1 MSKEAAVLR
10 ALRSTR
16 GQWAIIE
23 ILVVAAIIIV
33 AAYFIVPNYL
43 GGGGKGENGPDR
55 VHTPIGQAE
64 SVDCR
69 NNLNQLR
76 SAIEMEKSS
85 SMEGQ
90 VPASIAALG
99 PSMSSV
105 SKCPISGKEYNY
117 DPVTGRVSCA
127 TPGHEKY

>member
-1 MSKEAAVLR
+1 MLR
-10 ALRSTR
+10 DRR

-23 ILVVAAIIIV
+23 IVVVVAIIVV
-33 AAYFIVPNYL
+33 AAYFILPGYL
-43 GGGGKGENGPDR
+43 SGGKTSKGDTDR

-76 SAIEMEKSS
+76 SAIEMETSS
-85 SMEGQ
+85 SEAGTL
-90 VPASIAALG
+90 PAAIADLG
-99 PSMSSV
+99 SSMTPV
-105 SKCPISGKEYNY
+105 SKCPISGKEYTY
-117 DPVTGRVSCA
+117 DPATGKVSCA

>member
-1 MSKEAAVLR
+1 MFKT
-10 ALRSTR
+10 LRSNR

-23 ILVVAAIIIV
+23 IVVVAAIILV

-43 GGGGKGENGPDR
+43 SGAGKGKDGGPDK

-76 SAIEMEKSS
+76 SAVEMEKAGSE
-85 SMEGQ
+85 EGR
-90 VPASIAALG
+90 VPASIADMG

-105 SKCPISGKEYNY
+105 SKCPISGREYGY
-117 DPVTGRVSCA
+117 DPSTGRVWCA
-127 TPGHEKY
+127 TAGHEKY

>member
-1 MSKEAAVLR
+1 MFAVL
-10 ALRSTR
+10 TNER

-23 ILVVAAIIIV
+23 ILVVVAIIAV
-33 AAYFIVPNYL
+33 AAYFILPGYL
-43 GGGGKGENGPDR
+43 SGSGKSGGSDR

-76 SAIEMEKSS
+76 SAIEMERSS
-85 SMEGQ
+85 GEDGR
-90 VPASIAALG
+90 VPASIADLG

-105 SKCPISGKEYNY
+105 SKCPISGKEYSY
-117 DPVTGRVSCA
+117 DPSTGRVSCS